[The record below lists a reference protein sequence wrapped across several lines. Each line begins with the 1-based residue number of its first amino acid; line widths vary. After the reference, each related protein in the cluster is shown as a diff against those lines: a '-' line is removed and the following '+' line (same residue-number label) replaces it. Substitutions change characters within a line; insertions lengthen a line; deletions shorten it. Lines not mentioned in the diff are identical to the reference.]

1 MRVKGIL
8 GVEAFAAEIT
18 VVLVDGGKV
27 FGLEVHLGRVLVLG
41 VLAAHPASAI
51 PLLSAR

>member
-8 GVEAFAAEIT
+8 GVEAFATQLAG
-18 VVLVDGGKV
+18 VLVDVGKV

-51 PLLSAR
+51 PLVSSR